1 MTKDGFYHPSHLA
14 QFVTWLLIVVPLGFL
29 VWSEE
34 RDERG
39 EAEIIPSR
47 EEERDERGEAEI
59 IPSREEEREY
69 IPGQTKIGVYTD
81 RPETTTPTIPGEGG
95 ELVN

>member
-1 MTKDGFYHPSHLA
+1 MTKDGLYHPSHLA

-47 EEERDERGEAEI
+47 EEER
-59 IPSREEEREY
+59 EY

-81 RPETTTPTIPGEGG
+81 RPETTTPTISGEGG